1 MGASTIINEEKNEVK
16 LYLLGQLDEADE
28 ERVELRLLTDPAF
41 SEEFDTVVDE
51 ITDQYVGNEF
61 HGEERERVE
70 KYFLKSAE
78 RQNKVKFARELL
90 QRAAV
95 ERGDL
100 AASVAVQPQVSPQPG
115 IFERARL
122 FWASQHFSF
131 RVATTVA
138 TLIVMVGVV
147 LLMRPGTRTSGTYA
161 LVNLRISNSDRASGS
176 ETKSVRLEPENAGIR
191 IELTLPDQVPQAN
204 SYRVELLDEQQSARN
219 LPIADRNAQSLIV
232 TIPAN
237 EIRRGSYIIRL
248 YGVNSEGTEQKI
260 RGSYFFNV
268 E

>member
-1 MGASTIINEEKNEVK
+1 MGASTIINEDKNEVK

-28 ERVELRLLTDPAF
+28 ERVELRLLTDPTF
-41 SEEFDTVVDE
+41 SEEFDTVVNE
-51 ITDQYVGNEF
+51 ITDQYVGDEF
-61 HGEERERVE
+61 HGKERERVE

-78 RQNKVKFARELL
+78 RQNKVKFAEELL

-95 ERGDL
+95 ERGGL
-100 AASVAVQPQVSPQPG
+100 TANVAVQPSPQPG

-122 FWASQHFSF
+122 FWANQPFSF

-161 LVNLRISNSDRASGS
+161 LVNLRISNSDRAGGS
-176 ETKSVRLEPENAGIR
+176 ETKPVRLEPGSAGIR
-191 IELTLPDQVPQAN
+191 IELTLPDQIPQAN
-204 SYRVELLDEQQSARN
+204 SYRVELLDEQQSSRN
-219 LPIADRNAQSLIV
+219 LPIAERTAQLLIV
-232 TIPAN
+232 TVPAN
-237 EIRRGSYIIRL
+237 EIRRGSYVIRL
-248 YGVNSEGTEQKI
+248 YGVNPDGAEQRI
-260 RGSYFFNV
+260 RGSYYFNV